1 MGRRI
6 AMLACVS
13 GLASSKPYYKGHE
26 AKDRIIHTN
35 LKRDL
40 SEGAEYVEAYCGSGQ
55 DVMTCWDSY
64 VLIPLGDQFS
74 KCWDIPVSYRPLG
87 INIITHTLCST
98 IRHCS
103 HSRDRAHAGFPGRAR
118 RPSAIAIV

>member
-74 KCWDIPVSYRPLG
+74 KCLLHTPYVPRFGIAHTHVTVPIPASPAVPEFML
-87 INIITHTLCST
+87 N
-98 IRHCS
+98 
-103 HSRDRAHAGFPGRAR
+103 A
-118 RPSAIAIV
+118 